1 MKRKRQSQA
10 KPVEDAQRDDFD
22 GAWKEVIER
31 YLREF
36 MDYFFPEASAGID
49 WSRPVRFLDKELQKL
64 TPRALVRKGVVDK
77 LFEAYTNDGAACLI
91 AVHLEA
97 QNEPIENLEERVF
110 EYHYRIYERLK
121 RPVASLVLL
130 TDRSK
135 DWRPHKFER
144 VTLGCKI
151 SLEFPMAKLM
161 DFATPDTVKKLN
173 PFSIIVRAHRHAQ
186 ASQRKPQKRFDLRMA
201 LKAEVAEAVNQI
213 DDPAERK
220 QAIEYWEGTVRFI
233 ERVMRLP
240 EKLEIKF
247 ADEFNSHYGETAMEF
262 MTFSEKKGYTKGV
275 AEGEIKG
282 EIKGEVKGEIKSVI
296 GVLNTRFGEIPHRL
310 KDAVARIDDSTKLSE
325 LLTLAVTCLSVDEFE
340 RAIPHSN

>member
-1 MKRKRQSQA
+1 MKRKRQPQA
-10 KPVEDAQRDDFD
+10 QSVDDAERDDFD

-31 YLREF
+31 HLRAF
-36 MDYFFPEASAGID
+36 LDYFFPEASADID
-49 WSRPVRFLDKELQKL
+49 WTRPVSFLDQELQKL
-64 TPRALVRKGVVDK
+64 TPQSAVRKGIVDK
-77 LFEAYTNDGAACLI
+77 LFEAYTKTGETCLI
-91 AVHLEA
+91 AVHLEV
-97 QNEPIENLEERVF
+97 QNEPIENFEARVF

-161 DFATPDTVKKLN
+161 DFATPEPAQRLIN

-201 LKAEVAEAVNQI
+201 LKAEVAEQVNQI

-220 QAIEYWEGTVRFI
+220 HAIEYWEGAVRFI

-240 EKLEIKF
+240 EEIEIKF
-247 ADEFNSHYGETAMEF
+247 ADEFNSRYGETAMEF
-262 MTFSEKKGYTKGV
+262 MTFTERKGFNQ
-275 AEGEIKG
+275 GEIKAMI
-282 EIKGEVKGEIKSVI
+282 ESLQI
-296 GVLNTRFGEIPHRL
+296 VLSNRFGKIPTRL
-310 KDAVARIDDSTKLSE
+310 KSAVAHIDDTKTLKR
-325 LLTLAVTCLSVDEFE
+325 LLALAATCLSVDEFE
-340 RAIPHSN
+340 HALPRQD